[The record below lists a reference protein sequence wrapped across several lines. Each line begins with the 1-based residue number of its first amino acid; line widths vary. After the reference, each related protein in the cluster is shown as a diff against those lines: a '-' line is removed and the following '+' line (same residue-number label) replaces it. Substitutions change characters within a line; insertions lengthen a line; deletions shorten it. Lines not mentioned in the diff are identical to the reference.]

1 MESIEKK
8 FFIKILSLLSLGGL
22 GLSFFQAFRSF
33 SLIFFLN
40 KFTHSKSEIGFL
52 LSLGSLI
59 GIFAPPIIGVVS
71 DRLKDII
78 KGRKLI
84 IIFFLIF
91 LGISISY
98 LEKVKVLHELYV
110 FLILTYI
117 FFYSGMSLYQ
127 TLIPDIFPKILL
139 ARATGIINFTSQFFQ
154 GVYIFIVVISHAYNL
169 TFTLLKW
176 GIFLSIVFFL
186 FIPEKVSTNI
196 KSTLNFSENIEFLK
210 GSFWFNLFL
219 LQFFVWYGISSV
231 SSFILL
237 FFQDALSASLNDYMV
252 VLVIFGVITAL
263 STFFAGFI
271 ADKYSKE
278 KLTAISLAIFGLSSF
293 LYSQTHRLQFAFI
306 SSLVYGISLG
316 FLTVIPYSLI
326 LSFIPK
332 NKEGSLVGVNT
343 LVISISQVIAYF
355 TSGILVD
362 FFGYRVNFLQGLIS
376 SILGLIILK
385 RINNNSSSQ
394 TAFGK

>member
-1 MESIEKK
+1 MESIERK
-8 FFIKILSLLSLGGL
+8 FLVKILCLLSFGGL
-22 GLSFFQAFRSF
+22 GLSFFQAFRGF

-40 KFTHSKSEIGFL
+40 RFIYSKSEIGFL

-59 GIFAPPIIGVVS
+59 GILIPPIVGIIS
-71 DRLKDII
+71 DRIKELI
-78 KGRKLI
+78 KGRKI
-84 IIFFLIF
+84 IIILSLIL
-91 LGISISY
+91 LGVSISY
-98 LEKVKVLHELYV
+98 LEKVKALQELYI

-117 FFYSGMSLYQ
+117 FFYSAISLYQ
-127 TLIPDIFPKILL
+127 TLIPDIFPKNLL
-139 ARATGIINFTSQFFQ
+139 ARATGIMNFTSQFFQ
-154 GVYIFIVVISHAYNL
+154 GIYIFIVIISHAYNL
-169 TFTLLKW
+169 TFVLLKW
-176 GIFLSIVFFL
+176 SIFFSVVFFL
-186 FIPEKVSTNI
+186 FIPEKRSTNI
-196 KSTLNFSENIEFLK
+196 ESALDFSMRNIEFFR

-252 VLVIFGVITAL
+252 VLVIFGVMTAL
-263 STFFAGFI
+263 STFLAGFI

-293 LYSQTHRLQFAFI
+293 LFSQTHRLQFAFI
-306 SSLVYGISLG
+306 SSIVYGISLG

-343 LVISISQVIAYF
+343 LVVSISQVIAYF

-362 FFGYRVNFLQGLIS
+362 FLGYRVNFLQGLIS
-376 SILGLIILK
+376 SILGLMVLK
-385 RINNNSSSQ
+385 RINNKNSS
-394 TAFGK
+394 

>member
-1 MESIEKK
+1 MESIERK
-8 FFIKILSLLSLGGL
+8 FLVKILCLLSFGGL
-22 GLSFFQAFRSF
+22 GLSFFQAFRGF

-40 KFTHSKSEIGFL
+40 KFIYSKSEIGFL

-59 GIFAPPIIGVVS
+59 GILIPPIVGIIS
-71 DRLKDII
+71 DRIKELI
-78 KGRKLI
+78 KGRKI
-84 IIFFLIF
+84 IIILSLIL
-91 LGISISY
+91 LGVSISY
-98 LEKVKVLHELYV
+98 LEKVKALQELYI

-117 FFYSGMSLYQ
+117 FFYSAISLYQ
-127 TLIPDIFPKILL
+127 TLIPDIFPKSLL
-139 ARATGIINFTSQFFQ
+139 ARATGIMNFTSQFFQ
-154 GVYIFIVVISHAYNL
+154 GIYIFIVVISHAYNL
-169 TFTLLKW
+169 TFVLLKW
-176 GIFLSIVFFL
+176 SIFFSVVFFL
-186 FIPEKVSTNI
+186 FIPEKRSTNI
-196 KSTLNFSENIEFLK
+196 ESALDFSMRSIEFFR
-210 GSFWFNLFL
+210 GSFWFSLFL

-252 VLVIFGVITAL
+252 VLVIFGVMTAL
-263 STFFAGFI
+263 STFLAGFI

-293 LYSQTHRLQFAFI
+293 LFSQTHRLQFAFI
-306 SSLVYGISLG
+306 SSIVYGISLG

-343 LVISISQVIAYF
+343 LVVSISQVIAYF

-362 FFGYRVNFLQGLIS
+362 FLGYRVNFLQGLIS
-376 SILGLIILK
+376 SILGLMVLK
-385 RINNNSSSQ
+385 RINNKNSS
-394 TAFGK
+394 

>member
-8 FFIKILSLLSLGGL
+8 FLLKILSLLSFGGL

-40 KFTHSKSEIGFL
+40 KFIQSKSEIGFL

-59 GIFAPPIIGVVS
+59 GIFVPPLVGIVS
-71 DRLKDII
+71 DKLKNII
-78 KGRKLI
+78 KGRKI
-84 IIFFLIF
+84 IIIISLVL
-91 LGISISY
+91 LGFSISH
-98 LEKVKVLHELYV
+98 LERVRFLQELYI

-117 FFYSGMSLYQ
+117 FFYSAMSLYQ

-139 ARATGIINFTSQFFQ
+139 ARATGVINFTSQFFQ

-169 TFTLLKW
+169 TFSLLRW
-176 GIFLSIVFFL
+176 GMFLSIIFLL
-186 FIPEKVSTNI
+186 FIPEKVSANI
-196 KSTLNFSENIEFLK
+196 KSTLNFSESVEFLK
-210 GSFWFNLFL
+210 GNFWFNLFL

-231 SSFILL
+231 SSFMLL

-271 ADKYSKE
+271 ADRYSKE
-278 KLTAISLAIFGLSSF
+278 KLTAISFAIFGLSSF
-293 LYSQTHRLQFAFI
+293 LYSQTHRLQFAFM

-316 FLTVIPYSLI
+316 LLTVIPYSLI

-332 NKEGSLVGVNT
+332 NREGSLIGVNT

-394 TAFGK
+394 VAFGK